1 MLAKLLWMCL
11 ASVEANR
18 INVHES
24 FQSKSKS
31 GASCET
37 LENRFHDRV
46 TGFRASLDAM
56 DQDASVSS
64 MTQVRYAMRI
74 NGIIRVMRRAQTCSW
89 VIENN
94 SDDMDDLHGIVQELL
109 ASNPCA
115 DAAKTELQAGI
126 VDGTE
131 EIQAGTLARTLTIL
145 TSDSCV
151 VSDPEQTQQAD
162 LTGNT
167 EAELQQ
173 TEDEVQDGLEDLW
186 DRTERGESALL
197 ETDHS
202 TIRRFFKVVG
212 VIFLSLILIMGCV
225 TIGAAIGFFLGAAI
239 AILGWYVGL
248 IPASWHQGYPQLM
261 AYVWSLMGG
270 AAAGAVSLLACT
282 ATTLTRLTVP
292 QLS

>member
-24 FQSKSKS
+24 SQSKSKS

-186 DRTERGESALL
+186 DRTEREESALL
-197 ETDHS
+197 QTNLP
-202 TIRRFFKVVG
+202 TMFTFFRVVG
-212 VIFLSLILIMGCV
+212 VVFLLLILIMGCV
-225 TIGAAIGFFLGAAI
+225 TMGAAIGVFLGYCI
-239 AILGWYVGL
+239 TMLGWHLGLVPSHYHVSTYPIVYVLAIISGT
-248 IPASWHQGYPQLM
+248 
-261 AYVWSLMGG
+261 
-270 AAAGAVSLLACT
+270 AAGAVSFMSCAAT
-282 ATTLTRLTVP
+282 ALTRLTGP
-292 QLS
+292 RLS